1 MEQLVVKVVLQS
13 GTVYVHNFSQVERVM
28 FDLENSKCTVTLI
41 NGGLYSY
48 EDIKEAFLQ
57 SSYDYK

>member
-13 GTVYVHNFSQVERVM
+13 GTIYVHNFSQVERVM
-28 FDLENSKCTVTLI
+28 FDLENFKCTVTLI

-57 SSYDYK
+57 SPYDYK